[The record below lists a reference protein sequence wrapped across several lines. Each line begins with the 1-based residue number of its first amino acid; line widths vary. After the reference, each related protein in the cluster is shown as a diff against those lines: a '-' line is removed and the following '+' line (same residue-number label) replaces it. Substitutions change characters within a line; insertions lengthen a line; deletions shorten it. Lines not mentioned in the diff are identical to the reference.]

1 MPIKR
6 NDIFR
11 NDQFD
16 MTYKILEFLPGD
28 RVKVEYTRNG
38 VVEVFTRDCA
48 GLFVSLMNTE
58 LFTKD

>member
-1 MPIKR
+1 MPIRKS
-6 NDIFR
+6 DIFR

-16 MTYKILEFLPGD
+16 MTYKILDFLPGD

-38 VVEVFTRDCA
+38 VVEVFTCDCA
-48 GLFVSLMNTE
+48 GLFVSLLNTE